1 MFAFA
6 AVRLPVTQVISY
18 LGGLAI
24 LAAAALTGLQIAHSQ
39 TELNTLSFDVAS
51 LKPVQP
57 VPPYP
62 VIAGST
68 IRGTT
73 RLTNVTLSDC
83 LRFAFNITSDDQ
95 IVGPDWIKSTDALFE
110 IVAKAP
116 SDTSPD
122 KVRLMVLHL
131 LTERFG
137 LKLRHEERQIP
148 YFALVVDKKGP
159 RFHEANANPDGSAN
173 ELRRGVIVLHHAPIA
188 TLILAIGRLGTGRAI
203 LDMTELKGSYDF
215 KLEWT
220 PLNRGTPAQQ
230 GVAEVASAPAGL
242 TLFEALP
249 DQLGLKLEMRKGP
262 LDVIVIDAA
271 NRTPLAN

>member
-1 MFAFA
+1 MLAYA
-6 AVRLPVTQVISY
+6 AARLPIRRLISCV
-18 LGGLAI
+18 GGLAI
-24 LAAAALTGLQIAHSQ
+24 LAGAGLTDLHIAHSQ
-39 TELNTLSFDVAS
+39 TDLSALSFEVAS

-68 IRGTT
+68 VRGTT
-73 RLTNVTLSDC
+73 RLTNVTLADC

-95 IVGPDWIKSTDALFE
+95 IAGPDWIKSTDTLFE

-137 LKLRHEERQIP
+137 LKLRHEERHIP
-148 YFALVVDKKGP
+148 YFALVVEKKGVK
-159 RFHEANANPDGSAN
+159 FHEANADPDGSAN
-173 ELRRGVIVLHHAPIA
+173 ELRRGRIVLHHAPIA
-188 TLILAIGRLGTGRAI
+188 TLILALGRLGTGRPI
-203 LDMTELKGSYDF
+203 VDMTELKRYYDF
-215 KLEWT
+215 KLEWA
-220 PLNRGTPAQQ
+220 PLNSGTPGQQ
-230 GVAEVASAPAGL
+230 GPGEMASAPAGL

-262 LDVIVIDAA
+262 QDVIVIDAA
-271 NRTPLAN
+271 NRGPLAN